1 MKFFFSAILM
11 LFSIF
16 SFAQLNLTLKSNV
29 SFNGSGNDIWGY
41 VAPDGSEYAVVG
53 TTIGTRVYSLAD
65 VTNPE
70 ELIFIPGSNST
81 WRDMKQ
87 WGEYAYVTTDSGNDG
102 LLIIDMSGAP
112 ENIEFNFIKPVVLDG
127 ETEIALD
134 RCHNIYIDEKG
145 IIMLA
150 GCQGRGV
157 EFFDPKDNPTNPAYL
172 GSIVSPYSH
181 DVYAKGDTLYASEI
195 YDHLAMYDI
204 SDLDN
209 IQLLGTRETSSDF
222 THNAWADPT
231 HNYVFTTDERPEGF
245 VDAYDCSD
253 PQNIELLDKF
263 MPPGMA
269 GTGTIPHNTHYYN
282 GYIVTSWYTSG
293 VIITDVHRPENMV
306 QVAAYD
312 TYDGPDGGFSGCWG
326 VSPYLPSGVV
336 IACDINSGLYV
347 FEADY
352 VRACYLEG
360 KVTDIATN
368 ASISNATV
376 KIIDGDYDEERTAAN
391 GEYKTGQP
399 TPGTFTVEFS
409 HPLYESKTA
418 EATLVNG
425 EVTILDMQLGQLP
438 SYQVSL
444 ALVDETTG
452 NSIPNA
458 QFSIQGTELTFNLTS
473 GSDGL
478 ATGTIIEGEYQ
489 IYAGKWGYKNIGIG
503 STNINES
510 LTNSYLTEPAYMD
523 DYILD
528 LGWSVT
534 NLEEGNNFSG
544 GWERAV
550 PAGTYNSGL
559 IFNPEADVEGDVGN
573 MCYVTEN
580 EIGGSYFSSDVDNGT
595 TILTSPLMDLT
606 NYENPTVEFRTW
618 FMTGGGDGNSDDDL
632 EFYID
637 NGSTE
642 ILLLTYNTTSQEWSD
657 KFSFVVSEFI
667 EITSTMTV
675 SMRTSDFASNGHVV
689 EAGID
694 NFYVKGAPTVNIQE
708 ILAGEIEIYP
718 TPASQNVT
726 LVSKGASIKHIELIN
741 TLGQIVLAQAV
752 NNNATVTIP
761 VNTLPNGTYYV
772 KIITSNDLEGTYPI
786 QVIK

>member
-1 MKFFFSAILM
+1 MKFFFSAFLM

-16 SFAQLNLTLKSNV
+16 SFSQLNLTLQSNV
-29 SFNGSGNDIWGY
+29 TFDGSGNDIWGY
-41 VAPDGSEYAVVG
+41 VAPDGSEYAIVG
-53 TTIGTRVYSLAD
+53 TTIGTRVYSLED
-65 VTNPE
+65 VTNPV

-87 WGEYAYVTTDSGNDG
+87 WGEYAYVTCDSGNDG
-102 LLIIDMSGAP
+102 LLIIDMSEAP
-112 ENIEFNFIKPVVLDG
+112 NNIEFNFIKPVVQDG
-127 ETEIALD
+127 DNDIALD
-134 RCHNIYIDEKG
+134 RCHNIFIDEKG
-145 IIMLA
+145 IIMLS

-157 EFFDPKDNPTNPAYL
+157 EFFDPSDDPMNPTYL
-172 GSIVSPYSH
+172 SSIVSPYSH
-181 DVYAKGDTLYASEI
+181 DAYAKGDTLYASEI

-204 SDLDN
+204 SDLNN
-209 IQLLGTRETSSDF
+209 IELLGTRETSSDF

-263 MPPGMA
+263 MPPGVA
-269 GTGTIPHNTHYYN
+269 GTGTIPHNTHYFN
-282 GYIVTSWYTSG
+282 GFIVTSWYTAG
-293 VIITDVHRPENMV
+293 IIITDVHRPENMV

-326 VSPYLPSGVV
+326 VTPYLPSGVV

-376 KIIDGDYDEERTAAN
+376 RIIDGDYEDEQTEAN

-399 TPGTFTVEFS
+399 SAGTFTVEFS
-409 HPLYESKTA
+409 HPLYETKTA

-425 EVTILDMQLGQLP
+425 EVTILDMKLGQLP
-438 SYQVSL
+438 SYQVGL
-444 ALVDETTG
+444 TLVDKNTG
-452 NSIPNA
+452 NAIPNA
-458 QFSIQGTELTFNLTS
+458 EFTLQGQELTFDLTS
-473 GSDGL
+473 DNQGL
-478 ATGTIIEGEYQ
+478 ASTTVIEGEYQ
-489 IYAGKWGYKNIGIG
+489 IYAGKWGYENIGVEGIFIEG
-503 STNINES
+503 PFSETYE
-510 LTNSYLTEPAYMD
+510 TEPAYMD

-528 LGWSVT
+528 LGWEVT
-534 NLEEGNNFSG
+534 NIQEGGNFSG

-550 PAGTYNSGL
+550 PAGTYNNGL
-559 IFNPEADVEGDVGN
+559 IFNPEADVEGDVGD

-580 EIGGSYFSSDVDNGT
+580 EIGGSFFSSDVDNGT
-595 TILTSPLMDLT
+595 TILTSPLMNLT
-606 NYENPTVEFRTW
+606 TYENPTVEFRTW
-618 FMTGGGDGNSDDDL
+618 FMTGGGNGASDDQL

-637 NGSTE
+637 NGTTE
-642 ILLLTYNTTSQEWSD
+642 ILLLEYNTNSQEWSD
-657 KFSFVVSEFI
+657 KFSFVVSEFL

-694 NFYVKGAPTVNIQE
+694 NFYVKGAPTVNVKE
-708 ILAGEIEIYP
+708 ILGAEVEIYP
-718 TPASQNVT
+718 SPASSNITV
-726 LVSKGASIKHIELIN
+726 VSKGAQIRHIDLIN
-741 TLGQIVLAQAV
+741 VLGQVVLSRDL
-752 NNNATVTIP
+752 NNNATVSLP
-761 VNTLPNGTYYV
+761 VNTLANGSYYV
-772 KIITSNDLEGTYPI
+772 KVITSNNLEGIYPI